1 MKIEVKPKIVVR
13 FLLIFWTCFFT
24 IWFFFKKLPE
34 IREKN
39 IVKDLV
45 QNSIVSKNNVIKETN
60 LIGRFIFKV

>member
-45 QNSIVSKNNVIKETN
+45 QKSIVSKNNVIKETN

>member
-1 MKIEVKPKIVVR
+1 MKIEVKPKIVVK